1 MKPVL
6 PAKNSLM
13 ILLKPKKK
21 KRNNPLGITKRT
33 ALTHQ
38 NPFLYGLHISQIQCN
53 IKHVKPPSTITY
65 SGRNMGY
72 TEQVREFTKACN
84 DDLPAK
90 PQEMTT
96 EGIAFIRQMV
106 NDELDELEESKN
118 VTEQADALVDAIY
131 YICDFAV
138 RNGINL
144 DPLFD
149 IVHGANMQKVV
160 DGKVIRRDDGKIL
173 KPEGWEDP
181 APKLNTEMARQQN
194 EGSFRA

>member
-1 MKPVL
+1 
-6 PAKNSLM
+6 
-13 ILLKPKKK
+13 
-21 KRNNPLGITKRT
+21 
-33 ALTHQ
+33 
-38 NPFLYGLHISQIQCN
+38 
-53 IKHVKPPSTITY
+53 
-65 SGRNMGY
+65 MGY

-84 DDLPAK
+84 DDLPST
-90 PQEMTT
+90 PQKMTA

-106 NDELDELEESKN
+106 NDEMEELEESKN

-160 DGKVIRRDDGKIL
+160 NGKVIRRDDGKIL

-181 APKLNTEMARQQN
+181 APKLNAEMARQQS
-194 EGSFRA
+194 EGSFRD

>member
-1 MKPVL
+1 
-6 PAKNSLM
+6 
-13 ILLKPKKK
+13 
-21 KRNNPLGITKRT
+21 
-33 ALTHQ
+33 
-38 NPFLYGLHISQIQCN
+38 
-53 IKHVKPPSTITY
+53 
-65 SGRNMGY
+65 MGY

-84 DDLPAK
+84 DDLPNT
-90 PQEMTT
+90 PQKMTT

-106 NDELDELEESKN
+106 NDEMDELEESQN

-160 DGKVIRRDDGKIL
+160 NGKVIRRDDGKIL

-181 APKLNTEMARQQN
+181 APKLNAEMARQQTD
-194 EGSFRA
+194 GSFKA